1 MAVTALSKQVEAQ
14 QWRVYSTDTNDLS
27 HDKCIKAEQGTLIL
41 SDMEDRNYRRLTLTG
56 AIAAKTLFKRFKSV
70 FQGFDDPSIA
80 NTIRVGTS
88 YLGDPLCHFDFSD
101 DDIRSGRKYIE
112 YQIVMDDKGD
122 MYFSLYCRDYKSREG
137 RRYMFSNPDDLY
149 SFAMELGI
157 KKAVIRN
164 GAGKQLNTISV
175 EHLKQT
181 ASNLGTMLM
190 IYEAARDPDFKA

>member
-14 QWRVYSTDTNDLS
+14 QWRVYSKDVSDLS
-27 HDKCIKAEQGTLIL
+27 HDECIKAEQGMLIL

-56 AIAAKTLFKRFKSV
+56 AIAAKTLFKRVKAV
-70 FQGFDDPSIA
+70 FQGFDAPSIA
-80 NTIRVGTS
+80 NTIRVGAS
-88 YLGDPLCHFDFSD
+88 YSGDPLCHFDFSD
-101 DDIRSGRKYIE
+101 EDIKSGRKYIE

-137 RRYMFSNPDDLY
+137 RRYMFSNPNDLY

-157 KKAVIRN
+157 KTAIIRN
-164 GAGKQLNTISV
+164 EEGKQVNTLSV
-175 EHLKQT
+175 EHLKEP